1 MPRKRPRRLASALML
16 VAGAL
21 VVAACGEKYPNST
34 FTHLTDF
41 NTIIDGLWNRL
52 LLLGTIVFV
61 FVETL
66 LLFTIIKFRKREGA
80 PEPKQTHGNSTLEIT
95 WTIIP
100 ALILLLIAIPT
111 VKAIWQTE
119 AKASSSSIQVQV
131 IGHQWWWEFRYP
143 QYGVV
148 TANELYL
155 PAGRTVNF
163 QLNSRDVIHSF
174 WTPQLGGKRDVIAN
188 RTNYIWY
195 TPDSSLAGSVF
206 NGFCTEYCGSSHANM
221 RFHVYTVSPADFES
235 WAAHQK
241 EAAVMSPAPAPAVAA
256 PTPGEKV
263 AAAAS
268 KVAGALAPKAAAAQA
283 AATPAAT
290 PASEGYTFPLDKM
303 PSHTLPET
311 PLPVGDR
318 EVKYDD
324 SLLAQGDAAR
334 GHELVSNIANMS
346 TVPCLTC
353 HIIKGEYMV
362 GGQPMLKDD
371 AARGPNLTHFATRH
385 TFAGGIYRVRRED
398 ARALGQERRA
408 HEAGIDHDDARRRR
422 VLAVDEAEAHDGT
435 RRPADRRHR
444 RVPDGTQVSR
454 GDA

>member
-1 MPRKRPRRLASALML
+1 MPRKRPRRLASALIVL
-16 VAGAL
+16 AGAL
-21 VVAACGEKYPNST
+21 AVAACGEKYPNST

-61 FVETL
+61 FVEAL

-80 PEPKQTHGNSTLEIT
+80 PDPVQTHGNTTLEIT

-100 ALILLLIAIPT
+100 ALILVLIAVPT
-111 VKAIWQTE
+111 VDAIWKTE
-119 AKASSSSIQVQV
+119 AKASANSIQVQV

-143 QYGVV
+143 QYGVT

-155 PAGRTVNF
+155 PVGRTANF
-163 QLNSRDVIHSF
+163 QLNSKDVIHSF

-221 RFHVYTVSPADFES
+221 RFHVYTVSPADFEN

-241 EAAVMSPAPAPAVAA
+241 EQAVGSPIAA
-256 PTPGEKV
+256 PPP
-263 AAAAS
+263 AAAAAPAAGV
-268 KVAGALAPKAAAAQA
+268 KVASAAQK
-283 AATPAAT
+283 PAPVALT
-290 PASEGYTFPLDKM
+290 PASTGYEFPRDKM
-303 PSHTLPET
+303 PAHTMPQT
-311 PLPVGDR
+311 PYPVGDR

-324 SLLAQGDAAR
+324 SLLGQGDAAR
-334 GHELVSNIANMS
+334 GHDLVANIANMG

-362 GGQPMLKDD
+362 GGKPMFTDD
-371 AARGPNLTHFATRH
+371 NAKAPNLTHFATRH
-385 TFAGGIYRVRRED
+385 TFAGGIYPATPAML
-398 ARALGQERRA
+398 ARWVKNAEHMKPGSLMLTLGNGEYAPSMKSKRTT
-408 HEAGIDHDDARRRR
+408 GLDDRQI
-422 VLAVDEAEAHDGT
+422 
-435 RRPADRRHR
+435 ADI
-444 RVPDGTQVSR
+444 VAYLLSLK
-454 GDA
+454 

>member
-1 MPRKRPRRLASALML
+1 MPRKRLRRLAPVLIL

-21 VVAACGEKYPNST
+21 VVAACGETYPNST
-34 FTHLTDF
+34 FTYLTDF
-41 NTIIDGLWNRL
+41 NRIIYGLWNRL

-61 FVETL
+61 FVEAL
-66 LLFTIIKFRKREGA
+66 LIFTIIKFRKREGA

-100 ALILLLIAIPT
+100 ALILVLIAVPT
-111 VKAIWQTE
+111 VDAIWKTE
-119 AKASSSSIQVQV
+119 AKASAGSLQVQV

-143 QYGVV
+143 QYGVI
-148 TANELYL
+148 TANELYV

-221 RFHVYTVSPADFES
+221 RFHVYAVSPADFAN

-241 EAAVMSPAPAPAVAA
+241 EQAAMSVIAPAA
-256 PTPGEKV
+256 P
-263 AAAAS
+263 
-268 KVAGALAPKAAAAQA
+268 A
-283 AATPAAT
+283 AATPTAGVKVASAAQKPAEKPAVPAVM
-290 PASEGYTFPLDKM
+290 PASDGYVFPLDKM
-303 PSHTLPET
+303 PSHTLPQT

-324 SLLAQGDAAR
+324 SLLKGGDAAK
-334 GHELVSNIANMS
+334 GHELVSNMAHMGD
-346 TVPCLTC
+346 VPCLTC
-353 HIIKGEYMV
+353 HIIKGEYLNV
-362 GGQPMLKDD
+362 LKDD
-371 AARGPNLTHFATRH
+371 AAKGPNLTHFATRH
-385 TFAGGIYRVRRED
+385 TFAGGIYRAD
-398 ARALGQERRA
+398 APTLARWVKNAEHMKPGSIMTTLGVGQYSPSMKTTRTTGLDDRQIADIVAYLMALK
-408 HEAGIDHDDARRRR
+408 
-422 VLAVDEAEAHDGT
+422 
-435 RRPADRRHR
+435 
-444 RVPDGTQVSR
+444 
-454 GDA
+454 